1 LRSCAAPT
9 PKPLH
14 SGDGSGVAMPWLL
27 LRGLG
32 REQRH
37 FQHFSALLRSQLGA
51 EAVLHIDLAGAGTEF
66 RRRPASCVP
75 WLARDVAG
83 RLASVAPSGASPAN
97 ETDWW
102 LLGLSLGGMV
112 ALELCRIWAWRVRGC
127 VVINSSSRITA
138 PAGRLR
144 PSALPRLL
152 AIAASRNE
160 TARETK
166 LLRLTSELPSAE
178 RARWARVSASFA
190 REAPVSRCTMA
201 RQLWAAAHF
210 QPPLPAEVPV
220 PLLFLGSRRDRLV
233 NPEASRSLARY
244 YSAPYAEHPWA
255 GHDLPLDDPAWVCEH
270 ALGFR
275 DRVHRAVMGC

>member
-1 LRSCAAPT
+1 
-9 PKPLH
+9 
-14 SGDGSGVAMPWLL
+14 MPWLL

-37 FQHFSALLRSQLGA
+37 FQHFSGVLRRQLGA
-51 EAVLHIDLAGAGTEF
+51 EAVLHVDLAGAGTEF
-66 RRRPASCVP
+66 RRRPASCVS
-75 WLARDVAG
+75 WLARDVAD
-83 RLASVAPSGASPAN
+83 RLASSAPPRVSAAN
-97 ETDWW
+97 DANWW

-112 ALELCRIWAWRVRGC
+112 ALELCRMPALRVSGC

-138 PAGRLR
+138 PTRRLR

-160 TARETK
+160 TAREAR
-166 LLRLTSELPSAE
+166 LLRLTSELPCAE

-190 REAPVSRCTMA
+190 REAPVALRA
-201 RQLWAAAHF
+201 VAHQLWAAARF
-210 QPPLPAEVPV
+210 EPPLPAEVPV
-220 PLLFLGSRRDRLV
+220 PLIFLASRRDRLV

-255 GHDLPLDDPAWVCEH
+255 GHDLPLDDPEWVCEQ
-270 ALGFR
+270 ALRFR
-275 DRVHRAVMGC
+275 DRVHRAVTRG

>member
-1 LRSCAAPT
+1 
-9 PKPLH
+9 
-14 SGDGSGVAMPWLL
+14 MPWLL

-37 FQHFSALLRSQLGA
+37 FQHFSALLRKQLGA
-51 EAVLHIDLAGAGTEF
+51 EAVLHVDLAGAGTEF
-66 RRRPASCVP
+66 RRRPAPCVS

-83 RLASVAPSGASPAN
+83 RLASVAPTGVSPAN

-112 ALELCRIWAWRVRGC
+112 ALEICRLSSLHVRGC
-127 VVINSSSRITA
+127 VVINASSRITA

-144 PSALPRLL
+144 PSAIPRLL

-160 TARETK
+160 TARELE
-166 LLRLTSELPSAE
+166 LLRLTSELPCAE
-178 RARWARVSASFA
+178 RARWAHVSASFA
-190 REAPVSRCTMA
+190 REAPVSVCTMG
-201 RQLWAAAHF
+201 RQLWAAARF

-233 NPEASRSLARY
+233 NPEASRSLAQY
-244 YSAPYAEHPWA
+244 YSASYEEHPWA
-255 GHDLPLDDPAWVCEH
+255 GHDLPLDDPVWVCEH

-275 DRVHRAVMGC
+275 DRVHGAVTGC